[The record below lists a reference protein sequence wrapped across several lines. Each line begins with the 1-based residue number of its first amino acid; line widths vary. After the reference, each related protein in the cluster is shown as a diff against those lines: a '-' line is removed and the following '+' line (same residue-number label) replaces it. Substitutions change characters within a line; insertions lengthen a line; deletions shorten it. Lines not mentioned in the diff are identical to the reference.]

1 MNSFLTWGAYLIRQA
16 AYAFTVVAGL
26 FLLAEILLPGS
37 VLPFFN
43 LHALVF
49 GVLALH
55 VAVISGSPP
64 HLEGEMQRGR
74 LIGRLF
80 VLVSCALLLAAAV
93 FLTIWGGSASAM
105 LFSVA
110 FVMVMIGIVVASAK
124 TPA

>member
-26 FLLAEILLPGS
+26 LLLAEILLPGS

-55 VAVISGSPP
+55 VAVISFPSDTTG
-64 HLEGEMQRGR
+64 HFALR
-74 LIGRLF
+74 LGILIP
-80 VLVSCALLLAAAV
+80 CALLLAAAV
-93 FLTIWGGSASAM
+93 LLTIWGGSASAM
-105 LFSVA
+105 LLSAA
-110 FVMVMIGIVVASAK
+110 FLIVMIGIVVASA
-124 TPA
+124 TTSA